1 MTGDASSARA
11 ARGDAPRAFGP
22 AASPSANGKSRPV
35 SGPLAIICAMTSLV
49 LWLIRLPLYGLGAYI
64 ALSKL
69 LPLGPFGML
78 LGAAL
83 AAAVIGAD
91 LAVSAKLRGRSVE
104 ETALLRVL
112 AADRVL
118 AKEGESLAERYQGQ
132 LEEGEV
138 VEAEVLEGADDE
150 RRLLGR

>member
-1 MTGDASSARA
+1 
-11 ARGDAPRAFGP
+11 
-22 AASPSANGKSRPV
+22 
-35 SGPLAIICAMTSLV
+35 MTSLV

-69 LPLGPFGML
+69 LPLGPLGML